1 MIPTVSQDSAA
12 GVAVRYA
19 PLLLLGR
26 SWRRRGLLRRRRK
39 IPSWIGLV
47 LLVLLLD
54 IAMAVLAWLAVDVV
68 LH

>member
-19 PLLLLGR
+19 PLLLLDR
-26 SWRRRGLLRRRRK
+26 PWRRRRLLRWRRK
-39 IPSWIGLV
+39 IPSWVGLV
-47 LLVLLLD
+47 LLVLVFDVAL
-54 IAMAVLAWLAVDVV
+54 AVLAWFAVDLV

>member
-1 MIPTVSQDSAA
+1 MIPTVFQDSAA
-12 GVAVRYA
+12 GVAMRYA
-19 PLLLLGR
+19 PLLLQGR
-26 SWRRRGLLRRRRK
+26 PWPRRRLLRRRRK
-39 IPSWIGLV
+39 IPSWGGLV

>member
-12 GVAVRYA
+12 GVTARYA

-26 SWRRRGLLRRRRK
+26 SWPRRGFLRRRRK
-39 IPSWIGLV
+39 IPSWVGLV
-47 LLVLLLD
+47 LLVLILD
-54 IAMAVLAWLAVDVV
+54 VAMAVLAWLAVDVV